1 MGEVAALVLSIS
13 ELVCPPELPLQTR
26 RGHDGRPGL
35 TPKTGRSPGRR
46 ALPLP
51 TISKAPGG
59 SWVSGTPPGGS
70 GVCGGEQ

>member
-13 ELVCPPELPLQTR
+13 ELVCPPELPLQTH
-26 RGHDGRPGL
+26 RGHDGSPGL

-51 TISKAPGG
+51 TVSKAPGG
-59 SWVSGTPPGGS
+59 SWVSGRPPGGS
-70 GVCGGEQ
+70 GVCGREQ